1 MKIIE
6 IDDDLYRYIAS
17 QTQHIGEENASDI
30 LRRLLLVPK
39 STSSLPQGALDAENT
54 KLSQL
59 AHATPL
65 TVLTPDRQLDVLLQ
79 TPEFLRHK
87 STVSRFM
94 LVLAK
99 LYQIDSRSF
108 SQAALL
114 KGRKRVY
121 FADNEQDLLANGRTT
136 KPRLIPHTPYWVIT
150 NTNTG
155 RKRQIIEQ
163 VMYKMGFS
171 DAEAARVSSAIS
183 REK

>member
-1 MKIIE
+1 MKMIE
-6 IDDDLYRYIAS
+6 IDDDLYCYIAS
-17 QTQHIGEENASDI
+17 QTKHIGEENASDI

-39 STSSLPQGALDAENT
+39 SSSSLAQGALEADNT
-54 KLSQL
+54 TASAQF
-59 AHATPL
+59 TPAQ
-65 TVLTPDRQLDVLLQ
+65 QLDMLLL

-99 LYQIDSRSF
+99 LYQIDSRLF
-108 SQAALL
+108 GQAALI
-114 KGRKRVY
+114 KGRKRFY

-136 KPRLIPHTPYWVIT
+136 KPRPIPHTPYWVIT

-163 VMYKMGFS
+163 MMYKMGFS
-171 DAEAARVSSAIS
+171 DQEATRVSGAI
-183 REK
+183 

>member
-39 STSSLPQGALDAENT
+39 SALSLPQDAENT
-54 KLSQL
+54 KLL
-59 AHATPL
+59 APADVTPL
-65 TVLTPDRQLDVLLQ
+65 TVLTPDRQFDVLLQ

-87 STVSRFM
+87 TTVSRFM

-99 LYQIDSRSF
+99 LYQIDSSLF
-108 SQAALL
+108 SQSALV

-121 FADNEQDLLANGRTT
+121 FADNAQDLLANGKTT
-136 KPRLIPHTPYWVIT
+136 KPRLIPHSPYWVIT

-171 DAEAARVSSAIS
+171 DEEAARVSSAIS